1 MEVDAEVETVLVEEN
16 ETREMEAILEDIHP
30 AVAEEAHFRMSPLW
44 HSYPEV
50 QEHLPSQAEGSRSRE
65 DNIEIME
72 MLRSMKREMEER
84 EQK

>member
-1 MEVDAEVETVLVEEN
+1 MEVDAVEKIVPVEGN

-30 AVAEEAHFRMSPLW
+30 TVAEEAHFRMSPLS

-50 QEHLPSQAEGSRSRE
+50 QEHLPVQAEGSRSRQ

-72 MLRSMKREMEER
+72 ML
-84 EQK
+84 